1 MEDNIINEEEFAEET
16 VAPEQSE
23 AEVPAADVPEQVE
36 VVGVRFKAGGK
47 TYYFDPDG
55 KKYKADTHAI
65 VETARGLEYGYVS
78 TANTVVP
85 GSEIVPPLR
94 KAIRTATEEDI
105 RHHEEN
111 AQKEREAF
119 AVCAEQI
126 ERHKL
131 GMKLVDAEYT
141 FDNTKLLFYFS
152 ADGRVDFRELVKD
165 LASIFRTRIELRQI
179 GIRDEAKMIGGFGVC
194 GRPFCCSTF
203 LPDFVQVSI
212 KMAKEQNLSLN
223 STKISGACGRLMC
236 CLRYEHETYE
246 EAIRAMPKHGATVYT
261 PEGAGVV
268 IETQPL
274 AALVKVK
281 MADDESKIKCY
292 SLAELTDKSAARRER
307 PVRKEKL
314 EGEGDKS
321 DKPEKA
327 ERAPKERKGDRGQRP
342 PRRDE
347 RKTRKK

>member
-1 MEDNIINEEEFAEET
+1 MDENKNNEQENT
-16 VAPEQSE
+16 VVDA
-23 AEVPAADVPEQVE
+23 APAASEQESAPVE
-36 VVGVRFKAGGK
+36 VIGVRFHTGGK

-55 KKYKADTHAI
+55 KRYRADTHAI

-78 TANTVVP
+78 MGNTTVP

-94 KAIRTATEEDI
+94 RAVRPATKDDE
-105 RHHEEN
+105 RHMEEN
-111 AQKEREAF
+111 EKKEREAF
-119 AVCAEQI
+119 VRCAQEI

-152 ADGRVDFRELVKD
+152 AEGRVDFRELVKD
-165 LASIFRTRIELRQI
+165 LASMFRCRIELRQI

-203 LPDFVQVSI
+203 LSDFAQVSI

-223 STKISGACGRLMC
+223 SAKISGACGRLMC

-246 EAIRAMPKHGATVYT
+246 QAIRALPKIGSTVQT

-274 AALVKVK
+274 AALVKVRSTE
-281 MADDESKIKCY
+281 DESKVWCFP
-292 SLAELTDKSAARRER
+292 LERPDGQNAPGQEAKSAL
-307 PVRKEKL
+307 KK
-314 EGEGDKS
+314 
-321 DKPEKA
+321 
-327 ERAPKERKGDRGQRP
+327 ERAPRPERKPGGDRQQ
-342 PRRDE
+342 
-347 RKTRKK
+347 RKKRREK